1 MKKFSERINESIID
15 KDPIDPSE
23 DVKDFREKFG
33 ELLGNR
39 LESQNPAGRALNDI
53 ESSHPTMTDKYKIYK
68 VLELDD
74 YGRELRGGSFFGY
87 YRAVSPQHARVK
99 AAVIKSR
106 SDIFLTGYFG
116 AEEISDS
123 LLETEISKLNA
134 TLSKIQKQIDDLKNP
149 L

>member
-23 DVKDFREKFG
+23 DVKDFRDKFG
-33 ELLGNR
+33 KLLGSETR
-39 LESQNPAGRALNDI
+39 EMKALNFI
-53 ESSHPTMTDKYKIYK
+53 EASHPTMTDKYKIYK
-68 VLELDD
+68 VVELDD